1 MRTIAYKGTGGGGV
15 ILTIFVRTY
24 YVDELYRQLIYTIW

>member
-1 MRTIAYKGTGGGGV
+1 MRTIAYKGTGGGV
-15 ILTIFVRTY
+15 ILAIFVRTY